1 MLGCLAFL
9 AILGV
14 IVSLARVANLIGMG
28 SLVDLGSQAIL
39 LSLARPAR
47 QVNIAVVSKL
57 RSLPRTT
64 RGVSMGSL
72 TGRASPARLCR
83 LTIPP
88 GAGCLNRQGSMTGI
102 RRKTRLTISVRTT
115 RLARLNNNTTMQN
128 RPPRMIRLTSHTG
141 NAGKAD

>member
-64 RGVSMGSL
+64 SGLSMGIL
-72 TGRASPARLCR
+72 TGSASLSRLCR
-83 LTIPP
+83 VTISP
-88 GAGCLNRQGSMTGI
+88 GAGGLPRLGSMTGI

-115 RLARLNNNTTMQN
+115 RLARLNNNTTRPN
-128 RPPRMIRLTSHTG
+128 RPPRMIRLNNHPG